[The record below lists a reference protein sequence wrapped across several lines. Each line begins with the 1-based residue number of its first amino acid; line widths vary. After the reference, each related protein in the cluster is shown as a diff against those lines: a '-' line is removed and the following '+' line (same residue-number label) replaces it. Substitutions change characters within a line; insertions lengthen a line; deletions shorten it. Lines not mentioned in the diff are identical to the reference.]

1 MGLRKH
7 IKVSGHHHL
16 YIKVTQKFRKKNI
29 FLTGLMLSQRG
40 TGNPALDQSNK
51 QIKSI
56 KILMRQSDI
65 TEDI

>member
-1 MGLRKH
+1 MF
-7 IKVSGHHHL
+7 SW
-16 YIKVTQKFRKKNI
+16 
-29 FLTGLMLSQRG
+29 TGLMLSQRG
-40 TGNPALDQSNK
+40 TGNPAPDQSNK